1 MIKDQK
7 INITE
12 ENEPRND
19 EIRDEKEQKDP
30 KIDYK
35 DPKIDK
41 DQNLGKN
48 PKIGKNINECVLK
61 NGTKINGRNDN
72 NNPDEENIQAA
83 NKEVYNNNNENI
95 DKKPLNEEWNDNEEV
110 NNEGISI
117 NIKISKEEGTVKA
130 NGELSNKEETRELTR
145 EENGASEE
153 KTVSAEDE
161 ISNNTLR
168 ATIPSVVG
176 FQVVNENG
184 DEENNIIWH
193 DPG

>member
-130 NGELSNKEETRELTR
+130 NGELSNKEETRELTG